1 MSEQQVDT
9 LEQLR
14 AVDPAPGDRVLRKKQ
29 DRLDG
34 HCRRFIALSPFVL
47 VSTASAAGAC
57 DASPKGGPPGFVR
70 VLDSHRLLVP
80 DASGNR
86 IACAATGGR
95 AAEVG
100 IVVEV
105 QEAYLHCAKA
115 LIRSDLWDPAS
126 WPDADELPSAARIF
140 SDHGGVGD
148 VAAVQQAIADS
159 YATDL

>member
-1 MSEQQVDT
+1 
-9 LEQLR
+9 LR
-14 AVDPAPGDRVLRKKQ
+14 AVYPAPGERVLRKKQ

-47 VSTASAAGAC
+47 VSTASAAGAS
-57 DASPKGGPPGFVR
+57 DASPKGGPPGFVG

-86 IACAATGGR
+86 IL
-95 AAEVG
+95 AEVG

-126 WPDADELPSAARIF
+126 RPDADELPSAARIF

-148 VAAVQQAIADS
+148 VAAVRQAIADS
-159 YATDL
+159 YATNL